1 MLDERQ
7 SSDQMLEQIG
17 ARTIPEFDG
26 VHDIWPRGDRL
37 KAVRAAA
44 EAFEKVFDPLE

>member
-26 VHDIWPRGDRL
+26 V
-37 KAVRAAA
+37 VAAT
-44 EAFEKVFDPLE
+44 V